1 MTLRLICYLQPIFII
16 YPTGHF
22 VKIFQENFN
31 VFQLVNIYKIWYA
44 VIGRE
49 HIILKGGEGLEKR
62 KIKIV
67 VALAGIIY
75 LSVVLYWVLFDGGF
89 GRAGLQNLGDISL
102 NAYREHF
109 SETGNLVP
117 FRTVKLFF
125 DGFFLHHTVS
135 FKAFAVNIF
144 GNVLVFVPFG
154 VFLPVL
160 FKRQNK
166 FWVFLLTMTAFV
178 FCIEALQLLLLT
190 GSPDI
195 DDIILNVLGGALGYA
210 CVRMRNGER

>member
-1 MTLRLICYLQPIFII
+1 MT
-16 YPTGHF
+16 
-22 VKIFQENFN
+22 
-31 VFQLVNIYKIWYA
+31 
-44 VIGRE
+44 
-49 HIILKGGEGLEKR
+49 KR

-89 GRAGLQNLGDISL
+89 GRTGLQNLGNISL
-102 NAYREHF
+102 NAYRAHF

-125 DGFFLHHTVS
+125 DGFFVHHTVS

-144 GNVLVFVPFG
+144 GNIFVFTPFG
-154 VFLPVL
+154 LVLPVV
-160 FKRQNK
+160 FEKQRR
-166 FWVFLLTMTAFV
+166 FWVFLLTMVSFV
-178 FCIEALQLLLLT
+178 FGIEALQFLLLT

-195 DDIILNVLGGALGYA
+195 DDIMLNVLGGALGYG
-210 CVRMRNGER
+210 CVRMRNGKR